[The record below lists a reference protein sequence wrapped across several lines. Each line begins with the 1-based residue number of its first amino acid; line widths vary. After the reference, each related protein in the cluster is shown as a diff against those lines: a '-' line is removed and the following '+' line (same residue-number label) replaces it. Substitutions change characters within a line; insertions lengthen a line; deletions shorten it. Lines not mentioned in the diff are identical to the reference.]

1 MNLRE
6 YLEARMRRDGY
17 SGLYRDEC
25 GCTIDDLMP
34 CETPWETCELGH
46 ACRCPDALDEANAV
60 MGTNWKFVVG
70 PDRCPVCSAAD
81 KKRIYSV
88 EERLHGFVVLSDP
101 PCGTFPELLWM
112 PSTYIHKG
120 APCGSIYSQGMTTEE
135 VRALAERIA
144 KALNDTEPQHK
155 EQDQ

>member
-6 YLEARMRRDGY
+6 YVTQRMRRDGY

-60 MGTNWKFVVG
+60 TGTNWKFVVG
-70 PDRCPVCSAAD
+70 RDRCPVCSDDAE
-81 KKRIYSV
+81 RRTYSI
-88 EERLHGFVVLSDP
+88 EERSHGFCLTSDP
-101 PCGTFPELLWM
+101 PIGDFTDLVWM
-112 PSTYIHKG
+112 PKG
-120 APCGSIYSQGMTTEE
+120 HLHEGGPCGSIYSQGMTTEE

-144 KALNDTEPQHK
+144 KALNDTEPQSK
-155 EQDQ
+155 EQD